1 MTLRLHPLLTACA
14 SSLVLAACAVGPKAP
29 DATLPPSASGAF
41 VGSSTWAVSNA
52 DLPDQWWRLYA
63 DPTLDGLVLQAL
75 SENNQLEAAAANLR
89 AVRATLNETRGGR
102 LPTLNATGS
111 ATYSRPSASTLPP
124 AAPGAPAATP
134 EEIETYDLGA
144 DLSYEID
151 LFGRVESAIRAARAD
166 ADAAQAAVDI
176 VRIAVA
182 AETAR
187 AYADACSA
195 NAQIAVAGRT
205 IQLQSSSTDITQRLL
220 DAGEGNGLDVAR
232 ARAALESTRA
242 TLPPL
247 RAQRDG
253 ALFRLAT
260 LTGRTPVEAGDA
272 TNGCARAPQ
281 LSQPIPAGA
290 PPAVGGRPPRNPP
303 APRPQGAA
311 LLARRP
317 DIRQAERQ
325 LAAAAARV
333 NVAVANLYPRISLG
347 AGVGSTALS
356 AGDMFDEDNVR
367 FSLGPLISWSF
378 TTPGVSQARVNR
390 ATALTDAAL
399 ATFDQTVLEALQ
411 ETETALA
418 NYANELDRRA
428 SLQAARDQAATA
440 ARLSRLRFDAGSDS
454 FLTVLDAERTLAQA
468 DAQLASSDALVSTY
482 QVALFL
488 ALGGGWQGAPDPE
501 A

>member
-281 LSQPIPAGA
+281 LSQPIPAGD
-290 PPAVGGRPPRNPP
+290 
-303 APRPQGAA
+303 GAA